1 MGEGEQVLDSTEE
14 MGHSR
19 WRGRVL
25 SSVEGLEGC
34 TPSRVYDKVP
44 LKG

>member
-14 MGHSR
+14 MGHSS
-19 WRGRVL
+19 WRGRAL
-25 SSVEGLEGC
+25 SSVEGLERC